1 MINDAPFRDTDDE
14 GLGDSATIR
23 DQVLTFEPFSASAKK
38 EDLKSP
44 LPIFCSQ
51 LNTLTKKMLK
61 QRNA

>member
-38 EDLKSP
+38 K
-44 LPIFCSQ
+44 I
-51 LNTLTKKMLK
+51 
-61 QRNA
+61 